1 MSLIKITR
9 TVSLRGHIVI
19 EVPDNVTAEQ
29 IREAAKEGTFRFTN
43 LPVEVLKIEGD
54 DIRAEY
60 TQEQFHRT
68 FKGRVADQMLLDLGI
83 GEAPVELVADE
94 PVIVEKPEAPKPA
107 KNKTAKKK

>member
-9 TVSLRGHIVI
+9 TVSLRGHLVI

-68 FKGRVADQMLLDLGI
+68 FKGKVADQMLLDLGI
-83 GEAPVELVADE
+83 GEAPVEPE
-94 PVIVEKPEAPKPA
+94 TPVIVEKPEAPKPA
-107 KNKTAKKK
+107 KKKTAKKKP